1 MDFFREIFSD
11 VNRSVW
17 DATCCTEREKLESGP
32 LVGRTCVLVY
42 LSLSSTMQVTR
53 WDESTKF
60 EAGTSPIHRTADDTV
75 ARIPRSPLLHSRTP
89 ETECS
94 LKHPATYQLLGT
106 HIVYPVKCTG
116 CRLCRFNN
124 MNRFFRRLSIV
135 RIRSIVTSLSQSSTF
150 SIYVP
155 RVAVTPLLLATFSYF
170 RRVQEDVRRP
180 A

>member
-1 MDFFREIFSD
+1 MYFFREVFSD

-106 HIVYPVKCTG
+106 RIVYSVKCTG
-116 CRLCRFNN
+116 CRVCRFNN
-124 MNRFFRRLSIV
+124 TNRFFRRLSIV
-135 RIRSIVTSLSQSSTF
+135 RIRSIVTCLSQSSTF
-150 SIYVP
+150 SIYVL
-155 RVAVTPLLLATFSYF
+155 RVAVTPLLLATFSHF
-170 RRVQEDVRRP
+170 RRVQKNVRRTT
-180 A
+180 

>member
-1 MDFFREIFSD
+1 MYFFREVFSD

-32 LVGRTCVLVY
+32 LVDRTCVLVY

-124 MNRFFRRLSIV
+124 TNRFFQRLSIV
-135 RIRSIVTSLSQSSTF
+135 RIRSIVTCLSQSSTF
-150 SIYVP
+150 SIYVL
-155 RVAVTPLLLATFSYF
+155 RVAVTPLLLATLSHF
-170 RRVQEDVRRP
+170 RRVQKNVRRTT
-180 A
+180 

>member
-1 MDFFREIFSD
+1 M
-11 VNRSVW
+11 
-17 DATCCTEREKLESGP
+17 
-32 LVGRTCVLVY
+32 Y
-42 LSLSSTMQVTR
+42 LSLSSTMQVTL

-116 CRLCRFNN
+116 CRLCRFNDTS
-124 MNRFFRRLSIV
+124 RFFRRLSIV
-135 RIRSIVTSLSQSSTF
+135 RIRSIVTFLSQSSTF

-170 RRVQEDVRRP
+170 RCVQEDVRRTT
-180 A
+180 

>member
-1 MDFFREIFSD
+1 M
-11 VNRSVW
+11 
-17 DATCCTEREKLESGP
+17 
-32 LVGRTCVLVY
+32 Y

-116 CRLCRFNN
+116 CRLCRFDNAS
-124 MNRFFRRLSIV
+124 RFFQRLSIV
-135 RIRSIVTSLSQSSTF
+135 RIRPIVTSLSQSSTF
-150 SIYVP
+150 SIYVL

-170 RRVQEDVRRP
+170 RRVQKNVRRTT
-180 A
+180 